1 VQSGQ
6 VSYANTFGLAAPTD
20 DIDTVL
26 DAVASKMGFR
36 LKRQNAGGSKV
47 VEDSASPNALRSAQH
62 LIKQY
67 RAGALGKFVLDTPDI
82 TV

>member
-1 VQSGQ
+1 MRPLQ

-20 DIDTVL
+20 DIGTLL

-36 LKRQNAGGSKV
+36 TKRPNAGGSKV

-67 RAGALGKFVLDTPDI
+67 RAGTLGKFVLDESDSAA
-82 TV
+82 